1 MRWLPGFVLLYRLAV
16 VLFWLVILAA
26 GAVASGRLL
35 RVPALGLAAVL
46 PASSG
51 TRRPAQSR

>member
-26 GAVASGRLL
+26 GAVASGRL
-35 RVPALGLAAVL
+35 RVTALGLAAVL

-51 TRRPAQSR
+51 TWRPAQSR